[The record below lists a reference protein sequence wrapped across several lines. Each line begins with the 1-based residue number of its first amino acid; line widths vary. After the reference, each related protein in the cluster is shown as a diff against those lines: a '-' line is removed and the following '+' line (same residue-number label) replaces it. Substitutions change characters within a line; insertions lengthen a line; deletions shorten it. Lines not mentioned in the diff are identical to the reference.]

1 MLKSMVTCVL
11 SQGSTEWEERI
22 LCKLS
27 SVGWARTHPNGWTDG
42 ETDRR
47 TDKWV
52 GGRRQPSMYKPTL
65 TQVALE
71 RRGRGLQVEL
81 KTKTSQPLP
90 TRTKDQLPHLP
101 QFPLPTWTKPTY
113 QDQNPGSRLH
123 WGKKKILICK
133 PNVGKQLAFPEA
145 PPPVACPQ
153 TLPPAL
159 QRPLLGLGWG
169 VVHPPT

>member
-42 ETDRR
+42 ETDRW

-123 WGKKKILICK
+123 WGKKKNPHL
-133 PNVGKQLAFPEA
+133 
-145 PPPVACPQ
+145 Q
-153 TLPPAL
+153 T
-159 QRPLLGLGWG
+159 QCG
-169 VVHPPT
+169 